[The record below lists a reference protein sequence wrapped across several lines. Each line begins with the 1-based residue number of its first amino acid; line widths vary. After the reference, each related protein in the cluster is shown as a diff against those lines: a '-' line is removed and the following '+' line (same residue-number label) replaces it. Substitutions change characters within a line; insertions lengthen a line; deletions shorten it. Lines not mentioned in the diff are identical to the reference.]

1 MYLFLY
7 SARFTFRTP
16 LVFYAIFFCY
26 IPGFFSAAEK
36 FSQNPQG
43 MGNYF
48 KESND
53 GLWNWISLRYSDQSS
68 PYFSGIVLRRSW
80 LNHTNSGFSF
90 KDLLH
95 SGSCLWLLKLMTSL
109 AVLNVRGSARGCS
122 GGSRGGAR
130 GFRAPL
136 SEGLDPPLARYGW
149 FTNRFT
155 QKCWNLSFCHLFHVV
170 RHFMGR
176 FSCFMLHVGFL

>member
-1 MYLFLY
+1 MPVLRIFYC
-7 SARFTFRTP
+7 
-16 LVFYAIFFCY
+16 VFYAVFFCY

-68 PYFSGIVLRRSW
+68 PYFSGIVLQPTW

-90 KDLLH
+90 KDLL
-95 SGSCLWLLKLMTSL
+95 SPDY
-109 AVLNVRGSARGCS
+109 AVLKVRGSARGCS
-122 GGSRGGAR
+122 GGSRGGAQ
-130 GFRAPL
+130 GVRAPL
-136 SEGLDPPLARYGW
+136 IWRSGSATGLLPMVHESVHKQMLKFVFLPSVSCGSAFYGQIW
-149 FTNRFT
+149 LIYAS
-155 QKCWNLSFCHLFHVV
+155 CWISIKNE
-170 RHFMGR
+170 
-176 FSCFMLHVGFL
+176 FLRRLW